1 MELVGTFKLTEGFYR
16 FGGSFFQYCEKSV
29 NSFWL
34 GEFFPDEA
42 SKDLSFEPTPISFEI
57 KLENSQL
64 AEGGHPD

>member
-1 MELVGTFKLTEGFYR
+1 MR
-16 FGGSFFQYCEKSV
+16 GSFFQDCEKSL

-57 KLENSQL
+57 KLKISQL